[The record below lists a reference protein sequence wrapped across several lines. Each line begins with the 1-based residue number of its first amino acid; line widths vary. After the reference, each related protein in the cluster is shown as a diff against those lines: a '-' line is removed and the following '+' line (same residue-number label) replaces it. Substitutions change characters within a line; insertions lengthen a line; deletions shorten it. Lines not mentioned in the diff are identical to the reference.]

1 MPIYKTLNNR
11 NHTQVYIWKIEE
23 SEAWLRSDTPLSKNS
38 INRLITMS
46 SELHR
51 RGFLSIRHL
60 LKAAGYSDH
69 DLFYSDQG
77 KPFLK
82 DDKKISISHSFTFT
96 CIVISDVAV
105 GIDVEMRRDKIQ
117 RIAPKFI
124 GFESS
129 YLNDIEQPVR
139 ELTII
144 WGAKESMYKLYG
156 TRGLGFKANCRVN
169 AMDLSHNH
177 TTCSLTYEG
186 DHFIFDAFYEEV
198 EGFTVVYIL
207 PINE

>member
-11 NHTQVYIWKIEE
+11 EKTRVFIWKIEE
-23 SEAWLRSDTPLSKNS
+23 SEAWLRSDTSLSVNS
-38 INRLITMS
+38 LNRLSTMS

-60 LKAAGYSDH
+60 LKAAGYTDH
-69 DLFYSDQG
+69 DLYYSDQG

-82 DDKKISISHSFTFT
+82 DGKNISISHSFTFT
-96 CIVISDVAV
+96 CIIISDVAV

-124 GFESS
+124 GFEES
-129 YLNDIEQPVR
+129 YLSHIDKPVR

-144 WGAKESMYKLYG
+144 WGAKESMYKLYS

-169 AMDLSHNH
+169 RIDLSQNT
-177 TTCSLTYEG
+177 TTCSLDYQG
-186 DHFIFDAFYEEV
+186 DFLEFDAFYEEV
-198 EGFTVVYIL
+198 EDFTVVYIL
-207 PINE
+207 PSND